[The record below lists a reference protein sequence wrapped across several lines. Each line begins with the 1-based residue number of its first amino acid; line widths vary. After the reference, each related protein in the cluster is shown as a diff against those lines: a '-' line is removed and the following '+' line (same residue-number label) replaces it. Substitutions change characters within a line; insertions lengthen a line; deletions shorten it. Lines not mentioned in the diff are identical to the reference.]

1 MRFFILL
8 TFLVFSMLVSAQYKT
23 PNTPTPPTPPNLN
36 GVTTP
41 PPSSADGAASGKT
54 TSTTRT
60 SSSSSSHVSTSRSHS
75 SRSTISVHESDLSYS
90 LKAEFDSNKWH
101 ELQEFLTDTMDNT
114 YKIESNKSLQWWK
127 KGNGDSVAYSFLLTT
142 NSLKITIDKKLNSK
156 AVTERLVEVAET
168 LSNTISSH

>member
-23 PNTPTPPTPPNLN
+23 PNTPTPPTPPNVN
-36 GVTTP
+36 GVTMP
-41 PPSSADGAASGKT
+41 AASSTDETATGKT

-60 SSSSSSHVSTSRSHS
+60 SSSSSHVSTSRSRS

-101 ELQEFLTDTMDNT
+101 QLQELLADTMDNT

-127 KGNGDSVAYSFLLTT
+127 KGNRDTVAYSFLLTT